1 MLWVACLVNVLCTFW
16 EVKTCYTRC
25 VHSASHFLCSTTVI
39 SLYSV
44 ILRGW
49 FFKLIQK
56 SMEYIDWE
64 SCAFQLRKITVFGKI
79 TTLAPFFLPLQVKCV
94 VSKACCTVET
104 CSGFRIISIF
114 IITGWFLC
122 SGKLKINLQKYL
134 RGIHLSFCRFFYIW
148 SRNCTKQSYRIH
160 CILKK
165 EECFEA
171 LFFILSLCRLMTK
184 NSLCVLAFRTTCQP
198 CQCEISFYFLD
209 RFLFLDVLR
218 CLRRSFCSLQLKQNC
233 YLLLSTASVQ
243 AGK

>member
-1 MLWVACLVNVLCTFW
+1 M
-16 EVKTCYTRC
+16 
-25 VHSASHFLCSTTVI
+25 
-39 SLYSV
+39 
-44 ILRGW
+44 
-49 FFKLIQK
+49 
-56 SMEYIDWE
+56 
-64 SCAFQLRKITVFGKI
+64 
-79 TTLAPFFLPLQVKCV
+79 
-94 VSKACCTVET
+94 ET

-209 RFLFLDVLR
+209 VLR